1 MSAVQQLDH
10 AVDAFPALVLG
21 MPYVEWPSALYVSDM
36 PTRPGEHSPEQI
48 AAWIVQG
55 TERRG
60 GEVEVWWHQHQ
71 FSEVLSRRKRTAE
84 DDAEWRRLWPSGR
97 RHNQAWELT
106 RTLDDFLK
114 AASVRRPF
122 FPNVT
127 VSMGTDEMG
136 QHWAVEVPKRD
147 LEMHARR
154 TGAAVPAPRVDR
166 RGAVAVMAR

>member
-10 AVDAFPALVLG
+10 ATDAFPALVLG

-60 GEVEVWWHQHQ
+60 GEAEVWWHQHQ
-71 FSEVLSRRKRTAE
+71 FGEVLSRRKRTAK
-84 DDAEWRRLWPSGR
+84 DDAEWDRLWPSAR

-106 RTLDDFLK
+106 YALDAFLK
-114 AASVRRPF
+114 AADIRRPIF
-122 FPNVT
+122 RDVL
-127 VSMGTDEMG
+127 VDLGTDELG
-136 QHWAVEVPKRD
+136 QHWSVKVPERD
-147 LEMHARR
+147 LEMQALR
-154 TGAAVPAPRVDR
+154 TGAAVPAPRIDR
-166 RGAVAVMAR
+166 PGAVAVLVR